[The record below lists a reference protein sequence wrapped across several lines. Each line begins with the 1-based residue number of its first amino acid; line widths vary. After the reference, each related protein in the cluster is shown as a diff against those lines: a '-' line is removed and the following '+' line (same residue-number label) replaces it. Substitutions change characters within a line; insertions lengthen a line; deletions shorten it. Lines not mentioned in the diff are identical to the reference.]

1 MKIGR
6 VPVRQVGG
14 MVGLWNSAMSRSLSG
29 EVEMITEELGI
40 IGEATSTIRAGNE
53 AAEEARKK
61 VPDEFCALRK
71 AGELE

>member
-14 MVGLWNSAMSRSLSG
+14 LVGLWNSAMSWILSG

-40 IGEATSTIRAGNE
+40 IGEATKHDPS
-53 AAEEARKK
+53 
-61 VPDEFCALRK
+61 
-71 AGELE
+71 GERSGRGGPEKGSR